1 MKAEQLSDA
10 LNDLDDGIIG
20 ETGKLREV
28 RKRRGGTWKRWAAA
42 AACLCVVL
50 AAALAVLE
58 RLGRGA
64 PTPELPGPGHID
76 PELLPLPLP
85 ELGGGYGFEGILLY
99 DISELGGG
107 SPWNESM
114 ELTHLPV
121 YENHSYHLAGFPV
134 GLGEY
139 AVLERLEEATR
150 ALDAEILD
158 LEYEWE
164 GCIISQIPAAGPIID
179 QIPADTGAFGPF
191 VRIMAHADGIRI
203 AAYADGSVRVAFD
216 GGLPLPEGY
225 RFADDATDAEAEA
238 ALDYLA
244 KRFSKLLGF
253 SQPRT
258 ALSGEYDFGGT
269 FHRGYAVYDGGSDME
284 AILNYSFRSAEF
296 FPDKDGNLAAISLS
310 DSLACA
316 RELGGYP
323 IITADEARALLLNGG
338 YITSVPYK
346 APDADYVAGVELA
359 YRNSKADEYFL
370 PYYRFYVELPEEARD
385 NGLKTYGVYY
395 VPAVWERYIAN
406 MPVYDG
412 GFN

>member
-10 LNDLDDGIIG
+10 LSGLDDGIIE
-20 ETGKLREV
+20 ETGKLREA
-28 RKRRGGTWKRWAAA
+28 RKRRSGTWRRWAAA

-76 PELLPLPLP
+76 PDLLPLPLP
-85 ELGGGYGFEGILLY
+85 ELGGGMGFESILLY
-99 DISELGGG
+99 DISELGGV
-107 SPWNESM
+107 SPWSESM
-114 ELTHLPV
+114 ELTCLPV
-121 YENHSYHLAGFPV
+121 YENMYHPASFHV

-139 AVLERLEEATR
+139 AVLERLEETAR

-164 GCIISQIPAAGPIID
+164 GCIIGQIPAAGPIVG
-179 QIPADTGAFGPF
+179 QIPADTSPFGPF
-191 VRIMAHADGIRI
+191 VRIMARADGMRI
-203 AAYADGSVRVAFD
+203 AAYADGGVRVFFE

-225 RFADDATDAEAEA
+225 RFAGGATDEEAEA
-238 ALDYLA
+238 VLDYLA
-244 KRFSKLLGF
+244 KRFSTLLGF
-253 SQPRT
+253 SRPQT
-258 ALSGEYDFGGT
+258 ALSGEYYFDGT
-269 FHRGYAVYDGGSDME
+269 FRREYAVYDGGAGSAE
-284 AILNYSFRSAEF
+284 AILNYSFRQAMF
-296 FPDKDGNLAAISLS
+296 FPDEDGNLAAISLS
-310 DSLACA
+310 DGLACA
-316 RELGGYP
+316 RLLGDYP
-323 IITADEARALLLNGG
+323 IITAEEARALLLNGG
-338 YITSVPYK
+338 YITSVPYQV
-346 APDADYVAGVELA
+346 PGEDCVAGVELA
-359 YRNSKADEYFL
+359 YRSSRTDEYFL

-412 GFN
+412 GFH

>member
-10 LNDLDDGIIG
+10 LNDLDDGIIE
-20 ETGKLREV
+20 ETGKLREAH
-28 RKRRGGTWKRWAAA
+28 KRRGGTWKRWAAA

-58 RLGRGA
+58 RLGRGTVD
-64 PTPELPGPGHID
+64 PGPPGPGYID

-85 ELGGGYGFEGILLY
+85 ELKGGMGFEGILLY
-99 DISELGGG
+99 DFSELSGG

-121 YENHSYHLAGFPV
+121 YENNYHPAGLPV

-139 AVLERLEEATR
+139 DILERLEAAAR

-158 LEYEWE
+158 LEYEWADGSTDE
-164 GCIISQIPAAGPIID
+164 IPAGTGLISD
-179 QIPADTGAFGPF
+179 QMPEDMLPV
-191 VRIMAHADGIRI
+191 VRITAHAAGMEI
-203 AAYADGSVRVAFD
+203 AAYADGSVRVTFE

-225 RFADDATDAEAEA
+225 RFTDDAADEEAEA
-238 ALDYLA
+238 ALGYLA
-244 KRFSKLLGF
+244 DRFSRLLGF
-253 SQPRT
+253 SQPQT
-258 ALSGEYDFGGT
+258 ALSGEYDFSGM
-269 FHRGYAVYDGGSDME
+269 FHRDYAVYDGGVGGAE
-284 AILNYSFRSAEF
+284 AILNYSFRSAMF
-296 FPDKDGNLAAISLS
+296 FPDKDGNLADISLS
-310 DSLACA
+310 DSLTCA
-316 RELGGYP
+316 RELGDYP
-323 IITADEARALLLNGG
+323 IITADEAKTLLLKGG
-338 YITSVPYK
+338 YITSVPYDL
-346 APDADYVAGVELA
+346 PGEDYVAGVELT
-359 YRNSKADEYFL
+359 YRNSKTDEFFL

-395 VPAVWERYIAN
+395 VPAVWARYIAN